1 MRGVT
6 SLVMVLGFG
15 VSFASAFDAPILGQ
29 QLLIKDPKPS
39 LDASKRS
46 LVAAAKEK
54 ASPDALA
61 GSPELTGATV
71 TVFAFGATSAS
82 QAFVLP
88 GGTDSATGKPFW
100 KTSTTAFK
108 YKDAKGSAGPIRSVD
123 IKKSAGGTFTIKVV
137 ASGKH
142 GALLVTPPDPGSS
155 GCVRIDLDA
164 GAVRYHVLLPPEP
177 DAAVKTNDART
188 FLIKDAQRQGTCPPA
203 TPVCGNGI
211 VEPGESC
218 DGSPFCTSSCFLDIP
233 SCCVAANQC
242 VDAPGFSLISLI
254 LQYCGGALPGFTNI
268 VTGGVCAADGS
279 CSEQPI
285 APLHVCCQRNGACED
300 ATVSDTGALYD
311 FHAACQGPQTGTT
324 TLGAVCA
331 PSGSCA
337 QG

>member
-46 LVAAAKEK
+46 LVATAKEK
-54 ASPDALA
+54 ASPDSLA

-100 KTSTTAFK
+100 KTSATAFK
-108 YKDAKGSAGPIRSVD
+108 YKDAKGSAGAVRSLD

-177 DAAVKTNDART
+177 DAVVKKNDAT
-188 FLIKDAQRQGTCPPA
+188 SFLIKDAEHEGTCPLPTA
-203 TPVCGNGI
+203 PVCGNGI

-218 DGSPFCTSSCFLDIP
+218 
-233 SCCVAANQC
+233 
-242 VDAPGFSLISLI
+242 
-254 LQYCGGALPGFTNI
+254 
-268 VTGGVCAADGS
+268 
-279 CSEQPI
+279 
-285 APLHVCCQRNGACED
+285 
-300 ATVSDTGALYD
+300 
-311 FHAACQGPQTGTT
+311 
-324 TLGAVCA
+324 
-331 PSGSCA
+331 
-337 QG
+337 